1 MPKNNITPA
10 LTLQKYLNDFIPDKN
25 QRAKMTTLVIKDKQ
39 LLQSDTDLSDFV
51 NLVNIT
57 ITGNQLTDI
66 HFLNSIKNKEKISS
80 LFFSE
85 NKIEDP
91 DFEFLGNNFP
101 NLTWVL
107 GTLSERTVYQ
117 DMDYL
122 PDLLDSSIQDI
133 HNRTVGRYNLSQQ
146 GTLAQLRKESIQRR
160 QKEVAKRDLDKVLG
174 QGTVKKFV
182 EENSR
187 IQEIKTKNPIQIQV
201 IESLDDFSVEGSSGG
216 IFVFSIFGSDDKDIE
231 SEIKNVFNKHLK
243 NRGLVWQNE
252 TDFNLLNRSSETIEE
267 NVRERLFNNIQKFL
281 IDQTRK
287 QLRGLPT
294 NRLNNTASG
303 SRDSKDQSGK
313 SQGLDSNDRSKLDQV
328 LPGLFTNGKLDEN
341 KLNEIEKIK
350 ELFQKT
356 EINPADTNALQ
367 Q

>member
-1 MPKNNITPA
+1 
-10 LTLQKYLNDFIPDKN
+10 
-25 QRAKMTTLVIKDKQ
+25 
-39 LLQSDTDLSDFV
+39 
-51 NLVNIT
+51 
-57 ITGNQLTDI
+57 
-66 HFLNSIKNKEKISS
+66 
-80 LFFSE
+80 
-85 NKIEDP
+85 
-91 DFEFLGNNFP
+91 
-101 NLTWVL
+101 
-107 GTLSERTVYQ
+107 
-117 DMDYL
+117 MDYL